1 MAKYQKIGYD
11 DVIVEIARDIS
22 AWKFELKRM
31 LKDCG
36 EDVENKSFK
45 ELMKMVNDLKIKR
58 KNKKY
63 HGILKDKNGY
73 ITGLYHLHDFIEA
86 DKVPVDIDFGY
97 YKINDD
103 GVLEID
109 YERKRQLEEV

>member
-1 MAKYQKIGYD
+1 MAKHQKISFS
-11 DVIVEIARDIS
+11 DVIVEITRDIA
-22 AWKFELKRM
+22 AWKFSLKKM

-36 EDVENKSFK
+36 EDVDNKSFK
-45 ELMKMVNDLKIKR
+45 ELMDMVEDLKIMK

-73 ITGLYHLHDFIEA
+73 ITGLYHLHDFIEE
-86 DKVPVDIDFGY
+86 DMLPVDIDFGY
-97 YKINDD
+97 YKINED